1 MRDTFASPG
10 VHTRNEIYSEPRCWA
25 TCLDHLNS
33 SGQADRVLQ
42 ELSLDKPW
50 LFVGCGSSYYL
61 AMAAAASWTALTG
74 MPARAVPA
82 SEVLLFPSLAIPSDT
97 GFQPVLISRSGHTSE
112 ILSVAE
118 RLRPEGIPIMAVTCA
133 PGQPLERMAAAALCL
148 PDADEKS
155 TVMTRSFSSMLVGIQ
170 FLAAKAGKKHEFL
183 ESLESLPKRA
193 QSALDTMLPAVETF
207 VEGGD
212 FADYVFLGQGPNY
225 GLACEGAL
233 KVQEMSCSYS
243 QAFHTMEFR
252 HGPKSIVE
260 PRTLITFLLSHA
272 GSEAEIDVLE
282 EVKSLGGS
290 TLVVV
295 NEADRRVRGAADLLI
310 ELRTGPDDYS
320 CLAARA
326 VPGQLLG
333 LFTGLKK
340 GLDPDHPR
348 HLSRVVTL
356 SSS

>member
-1 MRDTFASPG
+1 MRETFASPG
-10 VHTRNEIYSEPRCWA
+10 VHTRDEIYSEPRCWA
-25 TCLDHLNS
+25 ACLDQLKS
-33 SGQADRVLQ
+33 SGQAERVLH

-61 AMAAAASWTALTG
+61 AMSAATSWTAVTG
-74 MPARAVPA
+74 VPAHAVPA
-82 SEVLLFPSLAIPSDT
+82 SELLLFPSLVALESA

-112 ILSVAE
+112 ILSVGE
-118 RLRPEGIPIMAVTCA
+118 QLKSRGIPIAAVTCA
-133 PGQPLERMAAAALCL
+133 PGQPLETMAAAALCL

-155 TVMTRSFSSMLVGIQ
+155 TVMTRSFSSMLAGIQ
-170 FLAAKAGKKHEFL
+170 LLGATAAKRHDFL
-183 ESLESLPKRA
+183 QSLESLPQRA
-193 QSALDTMLPAVETF
+193 QAALDSMISPVEAF
-207 VEGGD
+207 VDGGE

-260 PRTLITFLLSHA
+260 PSTLVTFLLSHE
-272 GSEAEIDVLE
+272 GYNAEIDVLE

-295 NEADRRVRGAADLLI
+295 DEADLRTRRAADLLI
-310 ELRTGPDDYS
+310 ELQTGLDDYAGLTS
-320 CLAARA
+320 RVL
-326 VPGQLLG
+326 PGQLLG

-356 SSS
+356 GSS

>member
-1 MRDTFASPG
+1 MQKTFASPG
-10 VHTRNEIYSEPRCWA
+10 AHTRDEIYSEPRCWG
-25 TCLDHLNS
+25 TCLDHLKA
-33 SGQADRVLQ
+33 SGQADRLLR
-42 ELSLDKPW
+42 ETSLNKTW

-74 MPARAVPA
+74 AQARAVPA
-82 SEVLLFPSLAIPSDT
+82 SELLLFWSLAVP
-97 GFQPVLISRSGHTSE
+97 GGVEFQPVLISRSGHTSE

-118 RLRPEGIPIMAVTCA
+118 RLKAQGIPSSAVTCA
-133 PGQPLERMAAAALCL
+133 PGQPLEQMAAAALCL

-155 TVMTRSFSSMLVGIQ
+155 TVMTRSFSSMLTGIQ
-170 FLAAKAGKKHEFL
+170 FLAAKAAKNQEFL
-183 ESLESLPKRA
+183 KSLESLPERA
-193 QSALDTMLPAVETF
+193 QAALDSMISPVESF
-207 VEGGD
+207 VTGGE

-260 PRTLITFLLSHA
+260 PRTLIAFLLSNE

-295 NEADRRVRGAADLLI
+295 NEADERTRRAADLLI
-310 ELRTGPDDYS
+310 ELQTGPDDYAG
-320 CLAARA
+320 LAARA
-326 VPGQLLG
+326 LPGQLLG

-340 GLDPDHPR
+340 GLDPDRPR

-356 SSS
+356 GSQ

>member
-1 MRDTFASPG
+1 MPETFASPG

-25 TCLDHLNS
+25 ACLDRLKS
-33 SGQADRVLQ
+33 SGQAERFLR
-42 ELSLDKPW
+42 ELPLKETL

-74 MPARAVPA
+74 GPARAVPA
-82 SEVLLFPSLAIPSDT
+82 SELLLFYSLAVPA
-97 GFQPVLISRSGHTSE
+97 GARFQPVLISRSGHTSE

-118 RLRPEGIPIMAVTCA
+118 QLKGQDVPIAAVTCA
-133 PGQPLERMAAAALCL
+133 PGQPLERMAAASLCL

-155 TVMTRSFSSMLVGIQ
+155 TVMTRSFSSMLTGIQ
-170 FLAAKAGKKHEFL
+170 FLAAKSANKHDFL
-183 ESLESLPKRA
+183 KSLDGLPDRA
-193 QSALDTMLPAVETF
+193 QEALDSMISPVEAF
-207 VEGGD
+207 VESRE
-212 FADYVFLGQGPNY
+212 FANYVFLGQGPNY

-260 PRTLITFLLSHA
+260 PNTLITFLLSHQGA
-272 GSEAEIDVLE
+272 EAEVDVLE
-282 EVKSLGGS
+282 EVKGLGGS
-290 TLVVV
+290 TLAVV
-295 NEADRRVRGAADLLI
+295 NEADKRTRRAADLLI
-310 ELRTGPDDYS
+310 ELRTGPDDFAG
-320 CLAARA
+320 LAARA
-326 VPGQLLG
+326 LPGQLLG

-340 GLDPDHPR
+340 GLDPDNPR

-356 SSS
+356 GSQ

>member
-1 MRDTFASPG
+1 MRETFDSPG
-10 VHTRNEIYSEPRCWA
+10 VHTRDEIYSEPRCWA
-25 TCLDHLNS
+25 TCLDHLRS
-33 SGQADRVLQ
+33 SGQAEQALQ
-42 ELSLDKPW
+42 GLSLDKPW

-61 AMAAAASWTALTG
+61 AMAAAANWTAVTG

-82 SEVLLFPSLAIPSDT
+82 SELLLFPSLAAP
-97 GFQPVLISRSGHTSE
+97 GGAEFQPVLISRSGHTSE
-112 ILSVAE
+112 ILSVGE
-118 RLRPEGIPIMAVTCA
+118 RLKSRGIPIAAITCA
-133 PGQPLERMAAAALCL
+133 PGQPLETLAAAALCL

-155 TVMTRSFSSMLVGIQ
+155 TVMTRSFSSMLVGVQ
-170 FLAAKAGKKHEFL
+170 FLAAKAANNHEFQK
-183 ESLESLPKRA
+183 SLEKMPEQA
-193 QSALDTMLPAVETF
+193 QAALDSMISPVEAL
-207 VEGGD
+207 VESRV

-260 PRTLITFLLSHA
+260 PSTLITFLLSHE
-272 GSEAEIDVLE
+272 GYDAEIDVLE

-295 NEADRRVRGAADLLI
+295 DEADSRTRRAADLLI
-310 ELRTGPDDYS
+310 ELQTGLDDYAS
-320 CLAARA
+320 LAARA
-326 VPGQLLG
+326 LPGQLLG

-356 SSS
+356 GTS